1 MRIAV
6 TGAAG
11 RLGRRVVARALD
23 AGHEVIAADLP
34 AALEGQQVDGV
45 EWRSA
50 DVTDL
55 EQVRAALAGAQGV
68 VHLGALIHPRYPE
81 PLVTRTNVDGTHHVL
96 VAAEEHGAGAVC
108 LASSINA
115 IGGVFSA
122 AARYDAF
129 PVTEE
134 HASYCEDSYSLSKW
148 ILEQQSAAFARRR
161 PEVAFTALRLHALC
175 EDHAEARE
183 RCDDERR
190 RGELWGWTSLDSA
203 AAACLL
209 ALHRRAPGHAVCNVV
224 ATRTASGTPSE
235 ELARRWY
242 PDVPL
247 TTPLPGDAGFYATGA
262 GLAVLGWDARDEH
275 PALSDDER
283 ADGERADGAS
293 AGPAG
298 RA

>member
-11 RLGRRVVARALD
+11 RLGQRVVTRAVG
-23 AGHEVIAADLP
+23 AGHEVIAVDLP
-34 AALEGQQVDGV
+34 AAVAGEQVDGV
-45 EWRSA
+45 EWRPA

-161 PEVAFTALRLHALC
+161 PDVAFTALRLHALC
-175 EDHAEARE
+175 EEHAEARA

-209 ALHRRAPGHAVCNVV
+209 ALHRRSPGHAVCNIV
-224 ATRTASGTPSE
+224 AARTASATPSQ

-242 PDVPL
+242 PDVPR
-247 TTPLPGDAGFYATGA
+247 TEQMPGDAGFYATAA
-262 GLAVLGWDARDEH
+262 GRAVLGWDARDEH
-275 PALSDDER
+275 PAVSDAER
-283 ADGERADGAS
+283 AGA
-293 AGPAG
+293 AATAP
-298 RA
+298 

>member
-11 RLGRRVVARALD
+11 RLGRRVVTRAVR
-23 AGHEVIAADLP
+23 AGHEVIAVDLP
-34 AALEGQQVDGV
+34 DAVTDEQVTGV

-55 EQVRAALAGAQGV
+55 DEVRAALVGAQGV

-81 PLVTRTNVDGTHHVL
+81 PLVTRVNVNGTHHVL
-96 VAAEEHGAGAVC
+96 VAAEEQGAGAVC
-108 LASSINA
+108 LASSVNA
-115 IGGVFSA
+115 IGGAFSA
-122 AARYDAF
+122 APRYDAF

-161 PEVAFTALRLHALC
+161 PQVAFTALRLHALYD
-175 EDHAEARE
+175 DHAEARE
-183 RCDDERR
+183 RCGDDRR
-190 RGELWGWTSLDSA
+190 RGDLWGWTSLDSA

-209 ALHRRAPGHAVCNVV
+209 ALHRRTPGHAVCNIVS
-224 ATRTASGTPSE
+224 ARTASGTPSA

-247 TTPLPGDAGFYATGA
+247 TAPLPGHTGFYATEA
-262 GLAVLGWDARDEH
+262 GEAVLGWDAGDEH
-275 PALSDDER
+275 PVVSDAER
-283 ADGERADGAS
+283 TS
-293 AGPAG
+293 AAAG
-298 RA
+298 GRG